1 MSNLPKTSQFK
12 KYGVAILGS
21 SLIASSALV
30 IGPSQLALA
39 ASPAVAP
46 AAVLLPAAQAS
57 AVAQADDEAGVLIAR
72 VQRDSPAAKAGL
84 RRGDILL
91 KVNDVDVNE
100 PQDIVDVLAK
110 AKAGDN
116 ISLSIKR
123 GDAEQTLKATATDRN
138 GKAYLG
144 FTPVGQSFMPQPMN
158 PDQTQPFPRMP
169 GMPGTRGGMQA
180 MPMMGSSI
188 VVSVTKDSPADKA
201 GLKANDVIES
211 YNGTKLDQGKSSLA
225 ELVAANKPGDVVT
238 LTVQTP
244 PAKDTHEVK
253 VTLGENPDKKGAAYL
268 GITYRP
274 NRMMVFSDQGQGQ
287 GGVLEMKPG
296 AIVAQVQADGPAAK
310 AGVENNDLI
319 TEFGGK
325 AISDTQSL
333 IAAVA
338 TYKPGDVV
346 KLKVER
352 NGETKELSVTLG
364 KKSDDATKA
373 FLGVSLGGPIRFR
386 MDKNGMTMPFDLG
399 ELPNLD
405 DLFKNMPKPSQA
417 PQSSDQSNS

>member
-1 MSNLPKTSQFK
+1 
-12 KYGVAILGS
+12 
-21 SLIASSALV
+21 
-30 IGPSQLALA
+30 
-39 ASPAVAP
+39 
-46 AAVLLPAAQAS
+46 
-57 AVAQADDEAGVLIAR
+57 
-72 VQRDSPAAKAGL
+72 
-84 RRGDILL
+84 
-91 KVNDVDVNE
+91 
-100 PQDIVDVLAK
+100 
-110 AKAGDN
+110 
-116 ISLSIKR
+116 
-123 GDAEQTLKATATDRN
+123 
-138 GKAYLG
+138 
-144 FTPVGQSFMPQPMN
+144 
-158 PDQTQPFPRMP
+158 
-169 GMPGTRGGMQA
+169 
-180 MPMMGSSI
+180 
-188 VVSVTKDSPADKA
+188 
-201 GLKANDVIES
+201 
-211 YNGTKLDQGKSSLA
+211 
-225 ELVAANKPGDVVT
+225 
-238 LTVQTP
+238 
-244 PAKDTHEVK
+244 
-253 VTLGENPDKKGAAYL
+253 
-268 GITYRP
+268 
-274 NRMMVFSDQGQGQ
+274 MVFSDQGQGQ

-325 AISDTQSL
+325 AISDTQGL

-405 DLFKNMPKPSQA
+405 DLFKNMPNPSQA